1 MSFGAGSSDLPCFGL
16 QNQGKTG
23 IEIQSSTLELI
34 NGLVSLVH
42 NATMPEV
49 AAEAMEALLVLHQ
62 PEKIENWNPESV
74 INTFWDVRYGVG
86 SCSGSNQ
93 VTGRILVH
101 WNCKFPRS
109 FMFDAFKGIV
119 CTCASAI
126 SKVL

>member
-1 MSFGAGSSDLPCFGL
+1 MILIGSCLPSYCCCAL

-74 INTFWDVRYGVG
+74 INTFWDVR
-86 SCSGSNQ
+86 
-93 VTGRILVH
+93 
-101 WNCKFPRS
+101 
-109 FMFDAFKGIV
+109 
-119 CTCASAI
+119 
-126 SKVL
+126 